1 MDRSTLGRR
10 ALLQGAALV
19 GAAGYAQAGGDDG
32 EAGLCPELVGLT
44 LRVVRPGDMVTMDYR
59 EDRVTVHVDENG
71 VIERLEIG

>member
-1 MDRSTLGRR
+1 MDKSKLGRR

-19 GAAGYAQAGGDDG
+19 GFAGCAQAGGNDGDD
-32 EAGLCPELVGLT
+32 GLCPEVVGLT

-59 EDRVTVHVDENG
+59 EDRVTVHVDDDG